1 MNFIK
6 DKLKELF
13 RCRELLRIKVKY
25 NPNTD
30 HLKSG
35 YFEIKADKPKFDT
48 ITEIYNKRTCNIVYT

>member
-1 MNFIK
+1 MIK
-6 DKLKELF
+6 QILKGFLLKIKLNG
-13 RCRELLRIKVKY
+13 IKY

-48 ITEIYNKRTCNIVYT
+48 IKEIYNKRTCNIVYS